1 MKELEMEIKKL
12 NTLLKEIGEVVERI
26 NGHEEVRIIDIQAR
40 TGKTPTVHV
49 YHGLELIAEAL
60 NVGCTEEPENAGD
73 GYTQFETISDPTY
86 FELDYEGKVEK
97 EEK

>member
-12 NTLLKEIGEVVERI
+12 DALLKEISKVVERI

-40 TGKTPTVHV
+40 TGKTPKVHV

-60 NVGCTEEPENAGD
+60 DVGCTEKPVDVGD
-73 GYTQFETISDPTY
+73 GYMQFETISDPTY